1 MRLVNIN
8 TTAFEEEDFLL
19 LTDLNDDDLYEVI
32 MPMVNAERD
41 GEVDYDRV
49 DIVSNLMLL
58 NKDEE
63 RKLSVLL
70 RSNLLRD
77 IKL

>member
-41 GEVDYDRV
+41 GEDEYDNDMIFEALKKRYPRDLV
-49 DIVSNLMLL
+49 V
-58 NKDEE
+58 KFDEVE
-63 RKLSVLL
+63 TI
-70 RSNLLRD
+70 NY
-77 IKL
+77 

>member
-19 LTDLNDDDLYEVI
+19 LTDLNDDELYEVI

-41 GEVDYDRV
+41 GEDEYDNEMIYKALSKRFPSN
-49 DIVSNLMLL
+49 IVQIFENIETI
-58 NKDEE
+58 NY
-63 RKLSVLL
+63 
-70 RSNLLRD
+70 
-77 IKL
+77 

>member
-1 MRLVNIN
+1 MNVQLKEGRWFVDKERVN
-8 TTAFEEEDFLL
+8 DFTFNPLKEL
-19 LTDLNDDDLYEVI
+19 MSKVHNLY
-32 MPMVNAERD
+32 D

>member
-41 GEVDYDRV
+41 GEEEYDNDMIFEALKKRYPRDLV
-49 DIVSNLMLL
+49 V
-58 NKDEE
+58 KFDEVE
-63 RKLSVLL
+63 TI
-70 RSNLLRD
+70 NY
-77 IKL
+77 

>member
-19 LTDLNDDDLYEVI
+19 LTDLNDDELYEVI

-41 GEVDYDRV
+41 GEDEYDNEMIYKTLSKRFPSN
-49 DIVSNLMLL
+49 IVQIFENIETI
-58 NKDEE
+58 NY
-63 RKLSVLL
+63 
-70 RSNLLRD
+70 
-77 IKL
+77 

>member
-41 GEVDYDRV
+41 GEEEYDNDMIFEALKKRYPRDLV
-49 DIVSNLMLL
+49 V
-58 NKDEE
+58 KFDEIE
-63 RKLSVLL
+63 TI
-70 RSNLLRD
+70 NY
-77 IKL
+77 